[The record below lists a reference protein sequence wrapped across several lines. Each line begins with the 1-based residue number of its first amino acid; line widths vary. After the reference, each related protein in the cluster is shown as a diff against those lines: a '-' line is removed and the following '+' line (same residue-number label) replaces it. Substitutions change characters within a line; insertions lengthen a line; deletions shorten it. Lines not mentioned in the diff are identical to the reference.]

1 MPRILVAGG
10 TGALGREIVAA
21 LRPTA
26 NNIRILSRK
35 PAPANIDPRIEWAQA
50 DVAIG
55 DGITQ
60 SVRDVDVIVNCVSDP
75 FGKTYQTDIVGTKQ
89 FLQEAAKA
97 GVRHVLHIS
106 IVGIDQMPTPY
117 YRIKQEAEQVVSES
131 GVPWTTIRIVQFHTL
146 LDLVMQRMTAHL
158 LPFIPMPLDW
168 KFQLIDTG
176 DVATYLLPHILGAP
190 AGRLPD
196 LGGPEVLP
204 MRQIARQ
211 WLDAKGDHR
220 RLLPFQLLGRLAFK
234 EASAGFV
241 RGDNLVPNSHYGT
254 VTWSEFVRQ
263 RYVVGRGTQKH
274 NGAMVKENR

>member
-10 TGALGREIVAA
+10 TGALGREIVTA

-26 NNIRILSRK
+26 NNIRVLSRK
-35 PAPANIDPRIEWAQA
+35 PAPANADPRIEWSQA
-50 DVAIG
+50 DVAMG
-55 DGITQ
+55 SGIAQ
-60 SVRDVDVIVNCVSDP
+60 AVCDVDVIVNCVSDP
-75 FGKTYQTDIVGTKQ
+75 FGKTYQTDIVGTRQ
-89 FLQEAAKA
+89 FLQEAGKA
-97 GVRHVLHIS
+97 GVQHVLHIS
-106 IVGIDQMPTPY
+106 IVGIDQMPSAY
-117 YRIKQEAEQVVSES
+117 YRVKREAEQVVSES
-131 GVPWTTIRIVQFHTL
+131 GVPWTNIRIVQFHTL
-146 LDLVMQRMTAHL
+146 LDLVMQRMTARL
-158 LPFIPMPLDW
+158 LPFIPLPLDW

-196 LGGPEVLP
+196 LGGPEVLS

-220 RLLPFQLLGRLAFK
+220 PLLPFQLLGRIAFK

-241 RGDNLVPNSHYGT
+241 RGDNLVSDSHYGT
-254 VTWSEFVRQ
+254 VTWADYVRQ
-263 RYVVGRGTQKH
+263 RYAVGCGAPKH